1 MEKDLIYDAFLR
13 YRSKQNKS
21 SLLKSKHGYLMTFF
35 DEVQCDEN
43 GVVIWNPDEDKA
55 YIKSVLY
62 SGNCQIS
69 RKKEELTGKFYNETI
84 YPAGSGDLI
93 PLKKNLSVEKY
104 GGYLGKQSA
113 YYVAVQ
119 DENGKKQKKIVGIPI
134 YIKELEKTQPGAI
147 DAYIKKELKITS
159 YRMLKDK
166 ICKYQEIIV
175 NGNELYL
182 TSAKEVI
189 NAKQF
194 FFGEYYYNLYEALLK
209 CLADKV
215 PEDEKDKYDEK
226 LVEVYNYIISKAE
239 IQYKEYKSAFEKIK
253 QAVDFSILSY
263 EDKISCLKEVLKITG
278 ADAECAD
285 ITKYCPKDSEI
296 KGISRIGRKNNYTFK
311 MDNNGKDNMIF
322 VDKSV
327 TGLYER
333 RYTL

>member
-1 MEKDLIYDAFLR
+1 M
-13 YRSKQNKS
+13 
-21 SLLKSKHGYLMTFF
+21 
-35 DEVQCDEN
+35 
-43 GVVIWNPDEDKA
+43 
-55 YIKSVLY
+55 
-62 SGNCQIS
+62 
-69 RKKEELTGKFYNETI
+69 
-84 YPAGSGDLI
+84 
-93 PLKKNLSVEKY
+93 
-104 GGYLGKQSA
+104 
-113 YYVAVQ
+113 
-119 DENGKKQKKIVGIPI
+119 
-134 YIKELEKTQPGAI
+134 
-147 DAYIKKELKITS
+147 
-159 YRMLKDK
+159 
-166 ICKYQEIIV
+166 
-175 NGNELYL
+175 
-182 TSAKEVI
+182 
-189 NAKQF
+189 
-194 FFGEYYYNLYEALLK
+194 K

-215 PEDEKDKYDEK
+215 PGDEKDKYDEK

-263 EDKISCLKEVLKITG
+263 EDKIGCLKEVLKITG

>member
-1 MEKDLIYDAFLR
+1 MFPPDAFLK
-13 YRSKQNKS
+13 YRSGQNKD
-21 SLLKSKHGYLMTFF
+21 SLLKSNHGYLMTLF

-84 YPAGSGDLI
+84 YPAGLGDLI

-104 GGYLGKQSA
+104 GGYSGKQSA
-113 YYVAVQ
+113 YFAAVQ
-119 DENGKKQKKIVGIPI
+119 DENGKKQKKIIGIPI
-134 YIKELEKTQPGAI
+134 YIKELEKNQPGTI
-147 DAYIKKELKITS
+147 DAYIKKELNTTA

-166 ICKYQEIIV
+166 IYKYQEIIV
-175 NGNELYL
+175 NGNDLYI
-182 TSAKEVI
+182 TGESEVI

-194 FFGEYYYNLYEALLK
+194 FVGEYYYYLYEVLLK

-215 PEDEKDKYDEK
+215 PEDEKAKYEEK
-226 LVEVYNYIISKAE
+226 LVEVYNYILSKAE
-239 IQYKEYKSAFEKIK
+239 RQYKEYASAFAKIK
-253 QAVDFSILSY
+253 QAVDFSKLSY
-263 EDKISCLKEVLKITG
+263 EDKIGCLKEILNITG
-278 ADAECAD
+278 ANAGCAD
-285 ITKYCPKDSEI
+285 MRKYCPQDSKI
-296 KGISRIGRKNNYTFK
+296 KGIDRIGRKNGYTFK
-311 MDNNGKDNMIF
+311 MNSTNNSIVF
-322 VDKSV
+322 ADKSV